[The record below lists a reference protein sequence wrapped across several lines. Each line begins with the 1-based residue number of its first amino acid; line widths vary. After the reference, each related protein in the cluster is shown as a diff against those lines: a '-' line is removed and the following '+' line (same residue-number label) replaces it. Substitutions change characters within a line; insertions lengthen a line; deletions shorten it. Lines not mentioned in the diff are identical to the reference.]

1 MWLKIYE
8 QGLTVDPVVR
18 DQVERRLGLALG
30 QSGEHVGRVSVLL
43 TVVNGPQGGE
53 DKLCRVV
60 VEVLGHGRVV
70 VEDTDRDVQVAI
82 EQTADRVGQ
91 AVRRQLDRAQLYAS
105 LTDPKLVGGQN

>member
-8 QGLTVDPVVR
+8 QGLSVDAAVR
-18 DQVERRLGLALG
+18 ERVERRLGFALG
-30 QSGEHVGRVSVLL
+30 QFGEHVGRVSVLL
-43 TVVNGPQGGE
+43 TDGDGPQGGE

-82 EQTADRVGQ
+82 DRAADRVGQ
-91 AVRRQLDRAQLYAS
+91 AVRRKLDRAQLYAS
-105 LTDPKLVGGQN
+105 LTDPKSAGGQN